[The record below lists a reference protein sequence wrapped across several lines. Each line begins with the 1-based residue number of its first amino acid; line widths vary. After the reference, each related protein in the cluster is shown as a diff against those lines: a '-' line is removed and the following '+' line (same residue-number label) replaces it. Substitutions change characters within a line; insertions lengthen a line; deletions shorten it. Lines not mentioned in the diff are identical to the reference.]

1 MRLSP
6 RFRIAAGA
14 VVLAVV
20 AACSRSSEQPA
31 LSDDLKQ
38 DLARVGGTDVQ
49 LAGAKAPRVD
59 VVSAT
64 ERNDAYVPAPKAP
77 AVTRIASAKRG
88 TRAVVHSAHHVT
100 PAPAQAAAAEEVA
113 PAEAPVAEPAPEP
126 TPRAAGRPTA
136 PQPSTQQQPRGGWK
150 SEGEV
155 FRNAPFPIN
164 P

>member
-1 MRLSP
+1 MQGMRLSP
-6 RFRIAAGA
+6 RFRVVASAVFLAAA
-14 VVLAVV
+14 

-38 DLARVGGTDVQ
+38 DLAKVGGTDVQ
-49 LAGAKAPRVD
+49 LAGASAPRVD

-64 ERNDAYVPAPKAP
+64 ERNDAYVPA
-77 AVTRIASAKRG
+77 VIRIASAKRG
-88 TRAVVHSAHHVT
+88 TRAVVHSARHVT
-100 PAPAQAAAAEEVA
+100 PAPAQAAAVEEVA

-126 TPRAAGRPTA
+126 TPRAAGRPSA
-136 PQPSTQQQPRGGWK
+136 PRPSTQQEPRGGWK